1 MANKNQKNII
11 TDTTNYYSTLE
22 VMKQFNCSMQSVGRY
37 VEKGIL
43 EVVGYARDSGSKLF
57 KREQVRYLKPLI
69 KFYYKY
75 FVRKAKNNENHQRI
89 NGGNQNQN
97 GEAVK
102 YISKAATG
110 AANKTNSN

>member
-22 VMKQFNCSMQSVGRY
+22 VMKQFQCSMQSVGRY
-37 VEKGIL
+37 VEKGLL
-43 EVVGYARDSGSKLF
+43 EVAGYSRDTGSKLF
-57 KREQVRYLKPLI
+57 KREQVRYLKPMI

-75 FVRKAKNNENHQRI
+75 FVRKEKNENNKRI

-102 YISKAATG
+102 YISKAATET
-110 AANKTNSN
+110 AKTNNN

>member
-1 MANKNQKNII
+1 MATKNKKII
-11 TDTTNYYSTLE
+11 TDLTNYYTTLE

-37 VEKGIL
+37 IEKGIL
-43 EVVGYARDSGSKLF
+43 EVAGYSRDTGSKLF
-57 KREQVRYLKPLI
+57 KREQVRYLKPMI

-75 FVRKAKNNENHQRI
+75 FVRKDKNENNKPT

-110 AANKTNSN
+110 AAKTNNN

>member
-43 EVVGYARDSGSKLF
+43 EVAGYSRDTGSKLF
-57 KREQVRYLKPLI
+57 DREHVRYLKPFI

-75 FVRKAKNNENHQRI
+75 FVKGKKNEDYQRI
-89 NGGNQNQN
+89 NGGNKNEN

-110 AANKTNSN
+110 AAKTNNN

>member
-1 MANKNQKNII
+1 MATKNKKII
-11 TDTTNYYSTLE
+11 TDLTNYYTTLE
-22 VMKQFNCSMQSVGRY
+22 VMKQFQCSAQSVGRY
-37 VEKGIL
+37 IEKGIL
-43 EVVGYARDSGSKLF
+43 EVAGYARDSGSKLF
-57 KREQVRYLKPLI
+57 DREKVRYLKPMI

-75 FVRKAKNNENHQRI
+75 FVRKEKNENNKPT

-110 AANKTNSN
+110 AAKTNNN

>member
-11 TDTTNYYSTLE
+11 TDATNYYTTLE

-37 VEKGIL
+37 IEKGL
-43 EVVGYARDSGSKLF
+43 LKVAGYSRDSGSKLF
-57 KREQVRYLKPLI
+57 DREHVRYLKPFI

-75 FVRKAKNNENHQRI
+75 FVRKAKNENNKPT

-102 YISKAATG
+102 YISKAATE
-110 AANKTNSN
+110 AAKTNNN

>member
-1 MANKNQKNII
+1 MATKNKKII
-11 TDTTNYYSTLE
+11 TDLTNYYTTLE

-37 VEKGIL
+37 ISKGIL
-43 EVVGYARDSGSKLF
+43 TVAGYSRDTGSKLF

-75 FVRKAKNNENHQRI
+75 FVRKEKNNENNKPT

-110 AANKTNSN
+110 AAKTNNN

>member
-11 TDTTNYYSTLE
+11 TDTTNYYTTLE

-37 VEKGIL
+37 ISKGIL
-43 EVVGYARDSGSKLF
+43 TVAGYSRDTGSKLF

-75 FVRKAKNNENHQRI
+75 FVRKAKNNENNKPT
-89 NGGNQNQN
+89 NGGNKNQN
-97 GEAVK
+97 GEV
-102 YISKAATG
+102 SKGDFKATEAA
-110 AANKTNSN
+110 KK

>member
-22 VMKQFNCSMQSVGRY
+22 VMQQFQCSMQSVGRY

-43 EVVGYARDSGSKLF
+43 EVAGYSRDTGSKLF

-75 FVRKAKNNENHQRI
+75 FVRKAKNENNKRTF
-89 NGGNQNQN
+89 GGNKNEN

-102 YISKAATG
+102 YIKAATG
-110 AANKTNSN
+110 AAKTNENQ

>member
-1 MANKNQKNII
+1 MANKNKKII
-11 TDTTNYYSTLE
+11 TDLTNYYTTLE
-22 VMKQFNCSMQSVGRY
+22 VMKQFQCSMQSVGRY

-43 EVVGYARDSGSKLF
+43 EVAGYARDSGSKLF
-57 KREQVRYLKPLI
+57 KREQVRYLKPMI

-75 FVRKAKNNENHQRI
+75 FVRKAKNENNKPT

-110 AANKTNSN
+110 AAKTNNN

>member
-11 TDTTNYYSTLE
+11 TDTTNYYTTLE
-22 VMKQFNCSMQSVGRY
+22 VMKQFQCSAQSVGRY
-37 VEKGIL
+37 IEKGIL
-43 EVVGYARDSGSKLF
+43 EVSGYSRDTGSKLF

-75 FVRKAKNNENHQRI
+75 FVRKAKNNENNKPT

-97 GEAVK
+97 GEVSK
-102 YISKAATG
+102 YISKATG
-110 AANKTNSN
+110 AAKTNNN

>member
-11 TDTTNYYSTLE
+11 TDTTNYYTTLE

-37 VEKGIL
+37 INKGIL
-43 EVVGYARDSGSKLF
+43 EVAGYSRDTGSKLF

-75 FVRKAKNNENHQRI
+75 FVRKEKNNENNKPT

-110 AANKTNSN
+110 AAKTNNN

>member
-11 TDTTNYYSTLE
+11 TDTTEYYTTLE

-37 VEKGIL
+37 IEKGL
-43 EVVGYARDSGSKLF
+43 LKVAGYSRDSGSKLF
-57 KREQVRYLKPLI
+57 DREHVRYLKPFI
-69 KFYYKY
+69 KFYYRY
-75 FVRKAKNNENHQRI
+75 FVKGKNNENNKPT

-110 AANKTNSN
+110 AAKTNNN

>member
-11 TDTTNYYSTLE
+11 TDTTEYYTTLE

-37 VEKGIL
+37 IDKGL
-43 EVVGYARDSGSKLF
+43 LKVAGYSRDTGSKLF
-57 KREQVRYLKPLI
+57 DREKVRYLKPFI

-75 FVRKAKNNENHQRI
+75 FVRKENNENNKPT
-89 NGGNQNQN
+89 NGGNQNEN
-97 GEAVK
+97 GEVSK

-110 AANKTNSN
+110 AAKTNNN

>member
-1 MANKNQKNII
+1 MANKNQKSII
-11 TDTTNYYSTLE
+11 TDTTEYYTTLE
-22 VMKQFNCSMQSVGRY
+22 VMKQFQCSTPSVGRY

-43 EVVGYARDSGSKLF
+43 EVAGYSRDTGSKLF
-57 KREQVRYLKPLI
+57 KREQVRYLKPMI

-75 FVRKAKNNENHQRI
+75 FVRKEKNNENNKPT

-110 AANKTNSN
+110 AANNN

>member
-1 MANKNQKNII
+1 MANKKFI
-11 TDTTNYYSTLE
+11 TDTTNYYTTLE

-43 EVVGYARDSGSKLF
+43 EVAGYSRDTGSKLF

-75 FVRKAKNNENHQRI
+75 FVRKEKNNEDYQRI
-89 NGGNQNQN
+89 NSGNKNEN
-97 GEAVK
+97 GTVSK

-110 AANKTNSN
+110 AAKTNN